1 MNIQFDP
8 TNLSADMVGEHGL
21 TRSEIKDHSAKAIDA
36 RKGFQKLSDS
46 GKIGFPGLP
55 LESKTAKDILKFA
68 GEVGGSYETV
78 CVVGIGG
85 SALGA
90 WAIDNALR
98 GPHPVQ
104 PAFSR

>member
-1 MNIQFDP
+1 MTIQFDS

-21 TRSEIKDHSAKAIDA
+21 TRSEIKDHFSKAIEALKGVRKISDA
-36 RKGFQKLSDS
+36 SQQ
-46 GKIGFPGLP
+46 GFPRLP
-55 LESKTAKDILKFA
+55 FDSHTAKDILKFA
-68 GEVGGSYETV
+68 GQVRGSYETV

-104 PAFSR
+104 PRR